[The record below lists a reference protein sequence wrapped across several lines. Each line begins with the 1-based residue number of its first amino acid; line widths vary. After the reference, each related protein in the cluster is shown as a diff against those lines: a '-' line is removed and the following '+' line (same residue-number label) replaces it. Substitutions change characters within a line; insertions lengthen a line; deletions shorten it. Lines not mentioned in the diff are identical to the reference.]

1 MTYVRSVALLAGL
14 VLSSS
19 VAFQVIVDP
28 LDEAKNGSSRPM
40 AVNDVAFLT
49 TTACHPSL
57 YGAGVTNRICFTDFL
72 TVKTLDGGVL
82 NRFQVR
88 GCHVNTEIELGYCR
102 DGACPT
108 TSAYEVVIYS
118 EPWSVMSNA
127 PYIREIVQVP
137 SEPAPRADM

>member
-1 MTYVRSVALLAGL
+1 MTHTRSVVLLAGL
-14 VLSSS
+14 ALSSS
-19 VAFQVIVDP
+19 VALQVIVDP
-28 LDEAKNGSSRPM
+28 LDEAKNGSPRPM

-88 GCHVNTEIELGYCR
+88 GCPVNTEIELGYCR
-102 DGACPT
+102 DGVCPT

-118 EPWSVMSNA
+118 EPWSALSNV
-127 PYIREIVQVP
+127 PYITEIVQGP